1 MNRMNRMNRN
11 RILVLAQD
19 RDAAYAI
26 RNLFEFERH
35 DIDVSI
41 ELEVVRE
48 ALVERAYHLLL
59 LDSRVC
65 HHEEFDLV
73 DFQLDRGLQV
83 PLVVIGGENTG
94 LRRSLRS
101 RQGLQVIHDLDG
113 EQLLET
119 VNNWNPEPEPDPE
132 ATV

>member
-1 MNRMNRMNRN
+1 MQRN
-11 RILVLAQD
+11 RILVMGQD

-41 ELEVVRE
+41 EFEVIRE

-65 HHEEFDLV
+65 QDEDFDLV

-83 PLVVIGGENTG
+83 PLVVIGGENSG

-101 RQGLQVIHDLDG
+101 RQGLQVIHVDLDG

-119 VNNWNPEPEPDPE
+119 VNNWNPEPDAE
-132 ATV
+132 AAV

>member
-1 MNRMNRMNRN
+1 MQRN
-11 RILVLAQD
+11 RILVMGQD

-41 ELEVVRE
+41 EFEVVRE
-48 ALVERAYHLLL
+48 ALVERSYNLLL

-65 HHEEFDLV
+65 QDEDFDLV

-83 PLVVIGGENTG
+83 PLVVIGGENSG

-101 RQGLQVIHDLDG
+101 RQGLQVIHVDLDG

-119 VNNWNPEPEPDPE
+119 VNNWNPEQDPE
-132 ATV
+132 AAV